1 MLKKFCIYNNHQLF
15 RGAGSAIVVYDITSQ
30 YSFVRAKSWIAE
42 LHKQANPNIIIALAG
57 NKSDLES
64 LRSVKYEDASNYA
77 KENNLIFFETSAK
90 NDHNVFEIFKSIA
103 KEIPKALIFDKSS
116 EFSESDASTTQ
127 YDI

>member
-1 MLKKFCIYNNHQLF
+1 M
-15 RGAGSAIVVYDITSQ
+15 
-30 YSFVRAKSWIAE
+30 RAKSWIAE

-77 KENNLIFFETSAK
+77 KENDLIFFETSAK
-90 NDHNVFEIFKSIA
+90 NDHNVFEIFESIA

-116 EFSESDASTTQ
+116 EYSESDASTNERKKTRNCCCC
-127 YDI
+127 